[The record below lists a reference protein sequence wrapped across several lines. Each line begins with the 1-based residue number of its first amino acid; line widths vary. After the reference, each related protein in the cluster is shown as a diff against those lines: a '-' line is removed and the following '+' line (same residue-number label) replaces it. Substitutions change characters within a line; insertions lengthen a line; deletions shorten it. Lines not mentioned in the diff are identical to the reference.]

1 MDLKLD
7 RDVLKALS
15 SDTRVDIL
23 KELSSRRFMQSELA
37 SSLSLSVP
45 TIKEHLAALEKAG
58 LVQRH
63 DEGRKWKYYSLT
75 SKGKGVVEPEGT
87 RLWLVLGVWLFSA
100 AATLHMYLKGPIAP
114 FTGEVA
120 PMAAQMKAVPEVMTQ
135 SVATDASQL
144 ATDAFMST
152 VSEIPLQPVYPD
164 ALYGWLA
171 VAIVASLLVL
181 NVVWNR
187 YKYQRWLGK
196 SLSNK

>member
-1 MDLKLD
+1 MDVKLD

-58 LVQRH
+58 LVERH

-87 RLWLVLGVWLFSA
+87 RLWLVLGIWLFSA
-100 AATLHMYLKGPIAP
+100 AATIHAYLKGPIAP
-114 FTGEVA
+114 FIPEAV
-120 PMAAQMKAVPEVMTQ
+120 PMAAQMKAVPEAFT
-135 SVATDASQL
+135 SVAEST
-144 ATDAFMST
+144 MSDTMMQT
-152 VSEIPLQPVYPD
+152 VSEIPIQPVYPD

-181 NVVWNR
+181 NVVLKR

>member
-1 MDLKLD
+1 MDVKLD

-23 KELSSRRFMQSELA
+23 KELSSRRYMQSELA

-58 LVQRH
+58 LVERH

-87 RLWLVLGVWLFSA
+87 RLWLVLGIWLFSA
-100 AATLHMYLKGPIAP
+100 AATLHVYLKGQIAP
-114 FTGEVA
+114 LLPQPVVMATEMRAMPEAFSSVA
-120 PMAAQMKAVPEVMTQ
+120 DSTTQ
-135 SVATDASQL
+135 SMMSKVA
-144 ATDAFMST
+144 
-152 VSEIPLQPVYPD
+152 EIPIQPVYPD
-164 ALYGWLA
+164 ALYGCLA
-171 VAIVASLLVL
+171 VAIVATLLVL
-181 NVVWNR
+181 NVAWNR